1 MAGNTPHD
9 DQDEFIFA
17 SKRAIFVGVLI
28 ILVLLIYIMVEN
40 IENLP
45 PDKPS
50 QSALLPQNVPVKQEV
65 VHQVT
70 PQPASPPA
78 RDTQEVDVGFR
89 VSGRIAE
96 MFFAEHAEV
105 KQGDI
110 LASLDQTPFEEAL
123 ASAMAQLRAA
133 QANYTSHLPTSSFNA
148 IESAR
153 ADVETAQHTY
163 DVAHAELEKRGGLLI
178 AGQLDNVYNDDVQDE
193 HDTKLNLER
202 IRRESVQQQ
211 NIAANN
217 PDRDDDKAAIQ
228 IARNNVASAEAN
240 LADTQLLA
248 PAAGIIV
255 SRVSEV
261 GATVPAG
268 AAVYTLSV
276 PRTAVPNP

>member
-1 MAGNTPHD
+1 MTENNSHN
-9 DQDEFIFA
+9 DQDEFIFTG
-17 SKRAIFVGVLI
+17 KRAIFVGVLI
-28 ILVLLIYIMVEN
+28 VLGLAIVIMVGD

-45 PDKPS
+45 SDKPS
-50 QSALLPQNVPVKQEV
+50 QSASLPQNATVKQEV
-65 VHQVT
+65 VHQVI
-70 PQPASPPA
+70 PQPASVPV

-89 VSGRIAE
+89 VSGHIAE

-110 LASLDQTPFEEAL
+110 LASLDQAPFEEAL
-123 ASAMAQLRAA
+123 ASAMAQLRTA

-153 ADVETAQHTY
+153 ADIETAQHTY

-178 AGQLDNVYNDDVQDE
+178 AGQLDNVYDDDVQNE
-193 HDTKLNLER
+193 HDSKLHLER

-240 LADTQLLA
+240 LADTQLRA
-248 PAAGIIV
+248 PAAGIIA

-261 GATVPAG
+261 GATVPVG

-276 PRTAVPNP
+276 PATAVLNP